1 MPLRVIEF
9 ESTPNPNALKCHL
22 DRRVSEGRRSFDAN
36 DPGTSDPVASRLM
49 ALDGVEGLMLMDD
62 WLTIRKAPG
71 ASWAAIRRSVARA
84 LAETP

>member
-22 DRRVSEGRRSFDAN
+22 DRRVSEGRRSFDAA
-36 DPGTSDPVASRLM
+36 DPGIDDPVASRLM
-49 ALDGVEGLMLMDD
+49 AVEGIEGLMLLDD
-62 WLTIRKAPG
+62 WLTIRKSPG
-71 ASWAAIRRSVARA
+71 ASWAPIRRAVTRA